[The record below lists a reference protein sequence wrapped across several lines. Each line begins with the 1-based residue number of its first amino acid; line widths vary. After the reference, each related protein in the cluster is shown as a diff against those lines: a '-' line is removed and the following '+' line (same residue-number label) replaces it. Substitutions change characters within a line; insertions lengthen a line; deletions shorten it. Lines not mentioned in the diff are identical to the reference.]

1 MKKTD
6 LKGDGR
12 SNEPDV
18 LSHDEVNGLIAEG
31 REQGYLQADHIRD
44 TLRDVE
50 LTAEQMDDFF
60 VLLHDLGVDVLEADE
75 AAADEAPAVETPEA
89 DTESSNLKKLDL
101 SVKTATSDPVR
112 MYLREIGKVSLLTAE
127 QEVSLAKRIERHDMD
142 AKSQLVEANLRLV
155 VSIARRYVGR
165 GMTLLDLIQEGNMGL
180 MKAVEKFEYRRGY
193 KFSTYATW
201 WIRQAITRA
210 IADQARTIRIPVH
223 MVETINK
230 LIRVQRQLLQDI
242 GREPTPEEIAH
253 EMGTTPQKVRE
264 IVKIS
269 QEPVSLETPIGEEE
283 DSQLGDFIEDE
294 DATMPMEAVSEIMQ
308 KEELNAVLAT
318 LTQRERR
325 VIELRFGLKGE
336 HPRTLE
342 EVGQKFNVT
351 RERIRQIEAKTLAKL
366 KAYRDS
372 QRLRDFLD

>member
-31 REQGYLQADHIRD
+31 REQGYLQAGHIRD

-75 AAADEAPAVETPEA
+75 ASAEEAPAVETPEA
-89 DTESSNLKKLDL
+89 DAESSNLKKLDL

-112 MYLREIGKVSLLTAE
+112 LYLREIGKVALLTAE

-165 GMTLLDLIQEGNMGL
+165 GMTLLDLIQEGNLGL
-180 MKAVEKFEYRRGY
+180 IRAVEKFDYRKGF

-201 WIRQAITRA
+201 WIRQAITRGL
-210 IADQARTIRIPVH
+210 ADQARTIRVPVH
-223 MVETINK
+223 MVEQINT
-230 LIRVQRQLLQDI
+230 LMRVQRQLLQE
-242 GREPTPEEIAH
+242 GGHEPTPEEIAA
-253 EMGTTPQKVRE
+253 EMEATPQKVRE
-264 IVKIS
+264 LLKVS
-269 QEPVSLETPIGEEE
+269 QEPVSLQTPVGEAGEALLGE
-283 DSQLGDFIEDE
+283 LVADADSPSPAQQVEGVARFEGL
-294 DATMPMEAVSEIMQ
+294 TR
-308 KEELNAVLAT
+308 VL
-318 LTQRERR
+318 E
-325 VIELRFGLKGE
+325 
-336 HPRTLE
+336 
-342 EVGQKFNVT
+342 
-351 RERIRQIEAKTLAKL
+351 
-366 KAYRDS
+366 
-372 QRLRDFLD
+372 